1 MLRWEDWRGALGADG
16 KRVALE
22 TGKCWEDPGGAIC
35 SPLGLLGKG
44 GIGDVGMQRMKS
56 SLVRARGGLSAHPW
70 RCPWPWTSIATSTYE
85 FLSAFRLEYLPNA

>member
-1 MLRWEDWRGALGADG
+1 VLRWEDWRGVLGADE

-44 GIGDVGMQRMKS
+44 GIGEVGMPRRKS
-56 SLVRARGGLSAHPW
+56 SLVRARGGAE
-70 RCPWPWTSIATSTYE
+70 CPSVEVPMAMDGALGSLAGGGSQAVVVTG
-85 FLSAFRLEYLPNA
+85 

>member
-1 MLRWEDWRGALGADG
+1 VLRWEDWRGVLGADE

-70 RCPWPWTSIATSTYE
+70 RCPWPWMGPWAAWLVGAASPW
-85 FLSAFRLEYLPNA
+85 LKLDDL